1 MISGFLSFRSFEPLR
16 RLTKGLRSEAR
27 RQASLTPA
35 IFVDVSVIRK
45 RDSGTGI
52 QRVVRALYRQLLEGA
67 GKRYSV
73 VPIFA
78 TRYTGYRRLEAN
90 FLDRSYQ
97 AREAIG
103 KITVRPGDLFLGL
116 DLAAHVIPR
125 HHRQIS
131 RWKRQGLKI
140 YLVVYDLLPITRPE
154 WFNPKLCRN
163 FRRWAN
169 FLECYADGAICISR
183 HVRNELTKILD
194 KAGDSM
200 RGPKLTTMRLGA
212 DIESSLPSAGMS
224 PEQRIQL
231 DRIRSMKPILMV
243 GTLEPRKGHEGALS
257 AFEQIWKSGR
267 GSDIAL
273 VIVGRPGWQ
282 TQALEARLSTHA
294 ERGNRLFWFSDASDE
309 LLESLYEESEGVLV
323 ASFDEGFGLPVIEA
337 AHHNKKILARDIA
350 VFREIAPSWACFFDC
365 NGGSELSDAILAWI
379 LEPLESSKLSKEGQ
393 ATWHDA
399 HHDLLKAMAL

>member
-1 MISGFLSFRSFEPLR
+1 MISGLLYFRSFEALR
-16 RLTKGLRSEAR
+16 RLTKGLRSDAR
-27 RQASLTPA
+27 RQPSLTPA
-35 IFVDVSVIRK
+35 IFVDVTVIRK
-45 RDSGTGI
+45 SDSGTGI

-90 FLDRSYQ
+90 FLDRPYQ

-125 HHRQIS
+125 HRRQIL

-140 YLVVYDLLPITRPE
+140 HLVVYDLLPITRPE
-154 WFNPKLCRN
+154 WFNPKLCSN
-163 FRRWAN
+163 FRKWTD
-169 FLECYADGAICISR
+169 FLEHHADGAICISR
-183 HVRNELTKILD
+183 HVRNELKKILD
-194 KAGDSM
+194 RAGGSI
-200 RGPKLTTMRLGA
+200 RGPKLTTIRLGA
-212 DIESSLPSAGMS
+212 DIGSSLPSAGIS

-243 GTLEPRKGHEGALS
+243 GTLEPRKGHEDALS
-257 AFEQIWKSGR
+257 AFEQIWKSSR
-267 GSDIAL
+267 SSDIAL

-282 TQALEARLSTHA
+282 TEALEARLSTHA
-294 ERGNRLFWFSDASDE
+294 EQGSRLFWFSDASDE
-309 LLESLYEESEGVLV
+309 LLESLYEVSEGVLV

-350 VFREIAPSWACFFDC
+350 VFREIAPSWACFFD
-365 NGGSELSDAILAWI
+365 GEGRGELSDAILAWI
-379 LEPLESSKLSKEGQ
+379 REPPESYRLFKDRQ

-399 HHDLLKAMAL
+399 HHDLLKAMTL